1 MNYKDFIHVCT
12 IFLVSNEK
20 NISKVKNIQ
29 SKKVCNLLLNNIGNT
44 SKTTPDPDKVI
55 FNFSGYRLNNHGKS
69 LLFKGLNVAIPLESI
84 NYSDYLLHFELLFR
98 DVNSLNFSSFDKE
111 CVKGRLR
118 DCIYSAF
125 KQVSK
130 ISDKNLPDDEIITLK
145 NLVDNK
151 DLVIQKADKGNT
163 MILNQSYCISRLNRI
178 LDETSKFKRLH
189 LEEDKVL
196 THIIYMEQR
205 IIDLLKSL
213 GNQNEISEKNYNLYP
228 SCSKPGLLYGLGK
241 TQKALEDWIPTF
253 SLILSAIDTSTYKL
267 AKFCDKLLKPITT
280 NEYTI
285 KDFAKEVEEF
295 DPNLI
300 MASSDVKLLFT
311 NISLTETIELFVENL
326 YKN

>member
-1 MNYKDFIHVCT
+1 M
-12 IFLVSNEK
+12 
-20 NISKVKNIQ
+20 
-29 SKKVCNLLLNNIGNT
+29 
-44 SKTTPDPDKVI
+44 VI
-55 FNFSGYRLNNHGKS
+55 R
-69 LLFKGLNVAIPLESI
+69 
-84 NYSDYLLHFELLFR
+84 
-98 DVNSLNFSSFDKE
+98 
-111 CVKGRLR
+111 
-118 DCIYSAF
+118 
-125 KQVSK
+125 
-130 ISDKNLPDDEIITLK
+130 
-145 NLVDNK
+145 
-151 DLVIQKADKGNT
+151 KADNDNT
-163 MILNQSYCISRLNRI
+163 IVILNKNDYISRLNRI
-178 LDETSKFKRLH
+178 LDETSKFKRFH
-189 LEEDKVL
+189 LEKDKVL
-196 THIIYMEQR
+196 SHIIYMEQR

-267 AKFCDKLLKPITT
+267 AKFCDKLLKPIAT

-285 KDFAKEVEEF
+285 KDWFSFAKEVEEF